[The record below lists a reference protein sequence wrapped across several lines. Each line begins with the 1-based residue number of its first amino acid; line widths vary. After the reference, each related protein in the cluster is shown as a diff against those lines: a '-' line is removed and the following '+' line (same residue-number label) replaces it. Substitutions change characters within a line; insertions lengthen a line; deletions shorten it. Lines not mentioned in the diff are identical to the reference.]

1 MAKRLEDVQQK
12 EEAKAP
18 PESAPTPPGP
28 GVDPLALATFGGV
41 LAVLVISFA
50 SWRDVSRIDRR
61 LSELEARIGQ
71 VGTRAPAQAVRRG
84 PDPNQVY
91 TIRTEGAPSRGKASA
106 PVTIAEFS
114 DFQ

>member
-1 MAKRLEDVQQK
+1 MAKEQGEPQSQ
-12 EEAKAP
+12 EHAP
-18 PESAPTPPGP
+18 PPGR
-28 GVDPLALATFGGV
+28 GVDPLALATLAGV

-61 LSELEARIGQ
+61 LGELEARLDQ
-71 VGTRAPAQAVRRG
+71 LGTRAPAHAAQRG
-84 PDPNQVY
+84 PDPNRVY
-91 TIRTEGAPSRGKASA
+91 TVRTDGAPSRGNASA